1 MRSMFYVLILVFLF
15 FCVSLHPSL
24 GLYQGN
30 KDLVNLAGEKV
41 CSVRSPAGKSDH
53 SSNINPEQDKLVLK
67 GEDQLNREKQRI
79 HEKNISS
86 IIITVRS
93 LISTK
98 KIVDMTATAY
108 TYTGNPTYTG
118 IYPQIGTIAVDPKV
132 IPLGSRM
139 WVEGYGYG
147 IAQDT
152 GGSIK
157 GNKIDL
163 FMDTKQECLNWGRKK
178 VKVFLIE

>member
-1 MRSMFYVLILVFLF
+1 MFRVGGIKVRSFFYAIILVFLF
-15 FCVSLHPSL
+15 FSVSLHPSL
-24 GLYQGN
+24 GLYQ
-30 KDLVNLAGEKV
+30 VNEEPVNQVGEKV
-41 CSVRSPAGKSDH
+41 CSVSSLAGKSNH
-53 SSNINPEQDKLVLK
+53 TSNIKREQDKLGQK
-67 GEDQLNREKQRI
+67 GEAHPLI
-79 HEKNISS
+79 
-86 IIITVRS
+86 VAARS

-98 KIVDMTATAY
+98 KVVHMTATAY
-108 TYTGNPTYTG
+108 THTGNPTYTG
-118 IYPQIGTIAVDPKV
+118 VYPRIGTIAVDPKV

-157 GNKIDL
+157 GNKIDV